1 MTTRK
6 KITVNQS
13 LLTKYK
19 RPIIIGIVC
28 LIVLALAWFIFR
40 KVKGL
45 ENERNYE
52 RELLIKQRV
61 AAEQA
66 LISRDSLARARED
79 SIIMEMLGIKQNV
92 QYRVIERKIYVEKFI
107 DTASIATK
115 FRYID
120 SLLGPR

>member
-1 MTTRK
+1 MTTKK
-6 KITVNQS
+6 KIVVKET

-40 KVKGL
+40 KIKGL

-52 RELLIKQRV
+52 RELLIKQRA

-79 SIIMEMLGIKQNV
+79 SIIMEMLGIKQTV
-92 QYRVIERKIYVEKFI
+92 LYRTVERKIYVEKFI
-107 DTASIATK
+107 DTSSIATK
-115 FRYID
+115 HKYID